1 MVPGPRCPPGS
12 CHDLTSVPSAPRVPG
27 RPAARRPAGPARH
40 PAAAPQRHRPDDRGV
55 CGGLAEHVGIDA
67 LLWRIGFVALTVAG
81 GSGVLVYLALW
92 VLMPPAPRAP
102 HESVSA
108 AERLAERAHDAVADA
123 AGTRRQG

>member
-1 MVPGPRCPPGS
+1 MTSPAFPALSPPESPAGRQPA
-12 CHDLTSVPSAPRVPG
+12 VQPG
-27 RPAARRPAGPARH
+27 R
-40 PAAAPQRHRPDDRGV
+40 AAAPPLRRSSTDRMVGGV

-102 HESVSA
+102 HEPVST
-108 AERLAERAHDAVADA
+108 AERLAEQAHDAVADA
-123 AGTRRQG
+123 VGTRRQG